1 MATVYIERQLRED
14 EAEGTLH
21 RVHLDV
27 HDARHEAGSLK
38 DLDTGVD
45 VLPAAGGQKH
55 LYLVR
60 ASVGGALNLEIYG
73 DFVQRVRDVLVCLY
87 IDLGL
92 EGVIAKAP
100 RHIDDLG
107 NDRGTG
113 HRDSDVFELG
123 LGARDDVDHR
133 AGDCVDIGD
142 VLFDHGV
149 RRHGLHA
156 VALNSEPV
164 TAATQFEEFHGGR
177 TYVDTQNRRSLALE
191 EP

>member
-1 MATVYIERQLRED
+1 MEPTNSSA
-14 EAEGTLH
+14 
-21 RVHLDV
+21 
-27 HDARHEAGSLK
+27 S
-38 DLDTGVD
+38 
-45 VLPAAGGQKH
+45 
-55 LYLVR
+55 R
-60 ASVGGALNLEIYG
+60 ASSASSPATPATYRSGLTSTASDPVVACGSTT
-73 DFVQRVRDVLVCLY
+73 RD
-87 IDLGL
+87 
-92 EGVIAKAP
+92 
-100 RHIDDLG
+100 
-107 NDRGTG
+107 TG

-133 AGDCVDIGD
+133 SGDCVDIGD

-164 TAATQFEEFHGGR
+164 TAATQFEKFHGGR